1 MRNNFT
7 RLTFRNIMKT
17 GKEKEATQ
25 AKNPDIRKNDS
36 G

>member
-7 RLTFRNIMKT
+7 KPTFKNIMKT
-17 GKEKEATQ
+17 EKEKEATR